1 MSPSGQLE
9 LRVSGVRAYLRRKA
23 GLAAGVWMGGAVAL
37 MLIVAW
43 VVVGNDGWR
52 QGSNI
57 PAWLDALTLIA
68 LVVGIWRFR
77 RVTDE
82 SFDEEPLSASMERA
96 AGLRPGILRGTLEL
110 SRSVPGGVS
119 TALASRAVEKTVRD
133 LEGRE
138 KASLAGGLGETVA
151 VWTRRGLGLASA
163 LAVTFTIL
171 TIAAPERT
179 ASALSGVMSPL
190 ATMVDPV
197 LPPIVV
203 IPGDVEVLR
212 GTDVEID
219 VSAAGR
225 LEVELAWQAAGD
237 IARSERLTV
246 ESGRASHVFRT
257 VSAPIDYRVVGD
269 DGSESPEYRIEPI
282 DPLFIS
288 DLILS
293 VVYPPH
299 TGLPADEYRGD
310 PPPLRLPAGSSLTFE
325 GLTSRPLSSVQLI
338 DSLGA
343 GALEFEVDDNTFR
356 GRWMPDSDGVF
367 EWDFRDRTGA
377 PAEIQPEPVEVTVV
391 PDLAPAIVISMPG
404 RDTILPLNLRQP
416 LVLESADDYGLRR
429 VELVAYRV
437 TSFGERQEPVAQG
450 FDVGGQRAVLA
461 RPLLDLRSWGL
472 LPGDTVRYF
481 ARATDNSPASQT
493 SVSEEYVLR
502 MPEAAELRREA
513 EDALEGVAEKLEE
526 LAAEAARQAEEN
538 RDQALEA
545 AAEREEEQGG
555 EGEQEQAD
563 FEEKEEKQELQ
574 RALENQEELSV
585 EVDSLTAEMEALEQ
599 MMEEAGQADPELRRQ
614 LEELQDLLRQMTG
627 DDLQQRMDELAE
639 ALEQDQMDRANQSLE
654 EMAAEQE
661 NFRER
666 LEEALEKFKRAALE
680 QDFRATTSEAEEL
693 ARQEQALA
701 DAMKEADDPELRA
714 QQQEDLAEQAESLEE
729 SMESL
734 AERLAEMGE
743 QDASEGVEEAQ
754 QSATEAREQMQQAQ
768 QQASQGESQEAGERA
783 QEAADQMEQ
792 AAQQMQEAMQE
803 MAEQQ
808 MEEQQQALRRT
819 ADDALSLA
827 RRQDELREEMR
838 GASQDQLV
846 QMRADEAS
854 LLQGVQNIAE
864 NLQLATEGAMGA
876 NQELSAQM
884 GRTME
889 SLQNTIE
896 SMETRRG
903 SSPSPS
909 AQAEQAIGDL
919 NQLAL
924 MAIAGAEQMG
934 QQGQGQSGEEVAE
947 QLEQLAQQQ
956 GELMNQSTELMP
968 MQLGEQAMSQQMQ
981 EMSQGQES
989 VASDLG
995 ELADEP
1001 GAEEALGD
1009 LQELAQ
1015 EAQILAE
1022 EMAQGRLTPEMI
1034 QRQERLFHRLLDAGR
1049 SLEREEMSEERES
1062 EVPGDFQ
1069 RGDVLSLTAEQ
1080 LGVMQY
1086 EIPDG
1091 EQLQR
1096 LSPAV
1101 RQLVLEYFERLNRA
1115 RAGAGGS

>member
-1 MSPSGQLE
+1 MSPAGRQLE
-9 LRVSGVRAYLRRKA
+9 AQVAAVRAYLRRKA
-23 GLAAGVWMGGAVAL
+23 GLAAGVWAGAGVAL

-43 VVVGNDGWR
+43 VVVGGDGWR
-52 QGSNI
+52 QGSNV
-57 PAWLDALTLIA
+57 PAWLDALTLMVLA
-68 LVVGIWRFR
+68 AGVWQFR
-77 RVTDE
+77 RLSDV
-82 SFDEEPLSASMERA
+82 SFGEEPLSAAMERA
-96 AGLRPGILRGTLEL
+96 AGLRPGVVRGTLEL
-110 SRSVPGGVS
+110 SRSVPDGVS
-119 TALASRAVEKTVRD
+119 TSLASTAVRGTVRELD
-133 LEGRE
+133 GRE
-138 KASLAGGLGETVA
+138 EASLSGALGEAVA
-151 VWTRRGLGLASA
+151 MWTRRGLGFATGF
-163 LAVTFTIL
+163 AVLLTIL

-179 ASALSGVMSPL
+179 ANALSGITSPL

-203 IPGDVEVLR
+203 IPGDIEVLR
-212 GTDVEID
+212 GTDVELE

-225 LEVELAWQAAGD
+225 FEVELAWQAAGD
-237 IARSERLTV
+237 IARTERLAV
-246 ESGRASHVFRT
+246 EGGRASHVFRT
-257 VSAPIDYRVVGD
+257 VSAPIDYRVTGD
-269 DGSESPEYRIEPI
+269 DGSESPEYRIDPI

-299 TGLPADEYRGD
+299 TGLQADEYRGD

-325 GLTSRPLSSVQLI
+325 GMTSRPLSSVQLV
-338 DSLGA
+338 DSLGV
-343 GALEFEVDDNTFR
+343 GALDFGVDENTFS
-356 GRWMPDSDGVF
+356 GRWMPETDGVF
-367 EWDFRDRTGA
+367 DWDFRDRTGA
-377 PAEIQPEPVEVTVV
+377 PAEIQPEPVEITVV
-391 PDLAPAIVISMPG
+391 PDLSPAIVISMPG

-437 TSFGERQEPVAQG
+437 TSFGERQEPIAQG

-461 RPLLDLRSWGL
+461 RPLLDLRTWGL

-545 AAEREEEQGG
+545 AAERQEEQAGA
-555 EGEQEQAD
+555 GEQEQAD
-563 FEEKEEKQELQ
+563 FEEKEELQ
-574 RALENQEELSV
+574 RALDNQEELSV

-614 LEELQDLLRQMTG
+614 LDELQELLKQMTG
-627 DDLQQRMDELAE
+627 DDLQQRMDELSE
-639 ALEQDQMDRANQSLE
+639 ALDQDQMDQANQSLE

-734 AERLAEMGE
+734 AERLAELGE
-743 QDASEGVEEAQ
+743 QEASEGVEQAK
-754 QSATEAREQMQQAQ
+754 QSASEARQQMEQAQ
-768 QQASQGESQEAGERA
+768 QEASRGESQEAGEQA

-808 MEEQQQALRRT
+808 MEQQQQALRQT

-827 RRQDELREEMR
+827 RRQDDLREQMR

-903 SSPSPS
+903 STPSPS
-909 AQAEQAIGDL
+909 AQAEQVIGDL

-1001 GAEEALGD
+1001 GSEESLGD
-1009 LQELAQ
+1009 LQELAN

-1022 EMAQGRLTPEMI
+1022 EMAQGRLTPEMV

-1062 EVPGDFQ
+1062 EVPGAFE

-1080 LGVMQY
+1080 LGVMPY

>member
-1 MSPSGQLE
+1 MSPAGRQLE
-9 LRVSGVRAYLRRKA
+9 GQVAGVRAYLRRKA
-23 GLAAGVWMGGAVAL
+23 GLAAGVWAGAGVAL
-37 MLIVAW
+37 MVIVAW
-43 VVVGNDGWR
+43 VVVGSDGWR
-52 QGSNI
+52 QGSNV
-57 PAWLDALTLIA
+57 PAWLDALTL
-68 LVVGIWRFR
+68 VVLAAGVWRFR
-77 RVTDE
+77 RLSDV
-82 SFDEEPLSASMERA
+82 SFGEEPLSAAMERA
-96 AGLRPGILRGTLEL
+96 AGLRPGVVRGTLEL
-110 SRSVPGGVS
+110 SRAVPAGVS
-119 TALASRAVEKTVRD
+119 TSLASTAVRGTVRELD
-133 LEGRE
+133 GRE
-138 KASLAGGLGETVA
+138 EASLAGGIGEAVA
-151 VWTRRGLGLASA
+151 VWTRRGLGFATGF
-163 LAVTFTIL
+163 AVILTIL

-179 ASALSGVMSPL
+179 VNALSGITSPF

-197 LPPIVV
+197 LPPLVV

-212 GTDVEID
+212 GTDVELDI
-219 VSAAGR
+219 SAAGR
-225 LEVELAWQAAGD
+225 LGVELAWQAAGD
-237 IARSERLTV
+237 IARTERLTV
-246 ESGRASHVFRT
+246 EGGRASYVFRT
-257 VSAPIDYRVVGD
+257 VSAPIDYRVIGD
-269 DGSESPEYRIEPI
+269 DGSESPSYRIDPI

-299 TGLPADEYRGD
+299 TGLQADEYRGD

-325 GLTSRPLSSVQLI
+325 GMTSRPLSSVQLV

-343 GALEFEVDDNTFR
+343 GTLDFAVEENTFS
-356 GRWMPDSDGVF
+356 GRWTPDTDGVF
-367 EWDFRDRTGA
+367 DWDFRDRTGA
-377 PAEIQPEPVEVTVV
+377 PAEIQPEPVEITVV
-391 PDLAPAIVISMPG
+391 PDLSPAIVISMPG

-545 AAEREEEQGG
+545 AAERQEEQAAA
-555 EGEQEQAD
+555 GEQDQAD
-563 FEEKEEKQELQ
+563 FEEMEELQ
-574 RALENQEELSV
+574 RALDGQEELSV
-585 EVDSLTAEMEALEQ
+585 EVDSLASEM
-599 MMEEAGQADPELRRQ
+599 
-614 LEELQDLLRQMTG
+614 
-627 DDLQQRMDELAE
+627 E
-639 ALEQDQMDRANQSLE
+639 ALEQDQMDQANQSLE

-666 LEEALEKFKRAALE
+666 LEEALERFKRAALE

-714 QQQEDLAEQAESLEE
+714 QQQEDLAEQAQSLEE

-743 QDASEGVEEAQ
+743 EDAAEGVEQARQSASEAQ
-754 QSATEAREQMQQAQ
+754 EQMQQAQ
-768 QQASQGESQEAGERA
+768 QEASQGESQEAGEQA

-808 MEEQQQALRRT
+808 MEAQQQALRRT

-827 RRQDELREEMR
+827 RRQDDLREEMR

-884 GRTME
+884 GRAME

-903 SSPSPS
+903 STPSPS
-909 AQAEQAIGDL
+909 AQAEQVIGDL

-1001 GAEEALGD
+1001 GSEESLGD
-1009 LQELAQ
+1009 LQELAN
-1015 EAQILAE
+1015 EAQVLAE

-1062 EVPGDFQ
+1062 EVPGAFE
-1069 RGDVLSLTAEQ
+1069 RGDVLSLTEEQ
-1080 LGVMQY
+1080 LGVMPY

-1101 RQLVLEYFERLNRA
+1101 RQLVLEYFERLNSA
-1115 RAGAGGS
+1115 RSGAGGS

>member
-1 MSPSGQLE
+1 MSPAGQQLE
-9 LRVSGVRAYLRRKA
+9 FRVSGVRAYLRRKA
-23 GLAAGVWMGGAVAL
+23 RLAAGAWLGGAVAL

-43 VVVGNDGWR
+43 IVVGSDGWR
-52 QGSNI
+52 QGSDVPLWI
-57 PAWLDALTLIA
+57 DGVTLIVLGA
-68 LVVGIWRFR
+68 GVWRFR
-77 RVTDE
+77 RLADRW
-82 SFDEEPLSASMERA
+82 FGEEPLSASMERA
-96 AGLRPGILRGTLEL
+96 AGLPPGVLRGTLEL
-110 SRSVPGGVS
+110 SRAIPAGVS
-119 TALASRAVEKTVRD
+119 TTLASRAVQGTVRD
-133 LEGRE
+133 LDGRE
-138 KASLAGGLGETVA
+138 EAALAGSIGERVA
-151 VWTRRGLGLASA
+151 LWTRRGLGFATA
-163 LAVTFTIL
+163 LAVTFIVL
-171 TIAAPERT
+171 TIAAPGRT
-179 ASALSGVMSPL
+179 ADALAGVASPL
-190 ATMVDPV
+190 STMVDPV

-212 GTDVEID
+212 GTDVDLD

-237 IARSERLTV
+237 IARTERLTV
-246 ESGRASHVFRT
+246 DGGRASYVFRT

-288 DLILS
+288 DLVLS

-325 GLTSRPLSSVQLI
+325 GLTSRPLTSVQLV
-338 DSLGA
+338 DSLGD
-343 GALEFEVDDNTFR
+343 GALAFEVEENSFR
-356 GRWMPDSDGVF
+356 GRWMPETNGVF
-367 EWDFRDRTGA
+367 DWDFRDRTGA
-377 PAEIQPEPVEVTVV
+377 PAEIQPEPIEVVVV
-391 PDLAPAIVISMPG
+391 PDLSPAIVISMPG

-416 LVLESADDYGLRR
+416 LVIESADDYGLRR

-437 TSFGERQEPVAQG
+437 TSFGDRQEPVAQG

-481 ARATDNSPASQT
+481 ARATDNSPAGQT
-493 SVSEEYVLR
+493 SVSDEYVLR

-513 EDALEGVAEKLEE
+513 EDAFEGVAEKLEE

-538 RDQALEA
+538 REQALEA
-545 AAEREEEQGG
+545 AAEREQELAGGEEQT
-555 EGEQEQAD
+555 D
-563 FEEKEEKQELQ
+563 FEKSEELQ
-574 RALENQEELSV
+574 NALESQEELSAD
-585 EVDSLTAEMEALEQ
+585 VDSLTAEMEALEQ

-627 DDLQQRMDELAE
+627 DELQQRMDELAE
-639 ALEQDQMDRANQSLE
+639 ALEQDQMDQANQSLE
-654 EMAAEQE
+654 EMAAGQE

-701 DAMKEADDPELRA
+701 DAMKENDDPELRA

-729 SMESL
+729 SMEAL

-754 QSATEAREQMQQAQ
+754 QSASEARQRMQQAQ
-768 QQASQGESQEAGERA
+768 QEASQGESQEAGEQA
-783 QEAADQMEQ
+783 QEAADKMEQ
-792 AAQQMQEAMQE
+792 AAQQMQEAMLE

-808 MEEQQQALRRT
+808 MEEQQAALRRT
-819 ADDALSLA
+819 ADDALALA
-827 RRQDELREEMR
+827 RRQGDLREQMR

-846 QMRADEAS
+846 EMRADEAS

-864 NLQLATEGAMGA
+864 NLQLATEGAMGS

-889 SLQNTIE
+889 SLQTTIE
-896 SMETRRG
+896 SMESRRG

-909 AQAEQAIGDL
+909 AQAEQVIGDL

-995 ELADEP
+995 DLADEP
-1001 GAEEALGD
+1001 GAEESLGD
-1009 LQELAQ
+1009 LQELAR
-1015 EAQILAE
+1015 EAQVLAE
-1022 EMAQGRLTPEMI
+1022 EMAQGRLTPEMV

-1062 EVPGDFQ
+1062 EVPGAFE
-1069 RGDVLSLTAEQ
+1069 RGDVLSLTADQ
-1080 LGVMQY
+1080 LGVMPY

-1115 RAGAGGS
+1115 RTGSGGS